1 MNGRTSREPQPIIPA
16 LGQHYAFTSDLAY
29 LIIRVTAGLTI
40 FQHGWT
46 KVTAMNHAG
55 LAGYFAKLGLEP
67 SGLWAYLVPLNETV
81 GALLITFGLLTRPA
95 ALIMIIEFLVLIFVV
110 HVPRGYGAAVN
121 GVEGPI
127 LWTAMLVAVL
137 LRGGGPWSIDRKI
150 GKEF

>member
-1 MNGRTSREPQPIIPA
+1 MNGRTSSEPRPIIPA

-40 FQHGWT
+40 FQHGWV

-55 LAGYFAKLGLEP
+55 LTGYFAKLGLEP
-67 SGLWAYLVPLNETV
+67 AGLWAYLVPLNETV
-81 GALLITFGLLTRPA
+81 GALLITLGLLTRPA
-95 ALIMIIEFLVLIFVV
+95 ALVMVIEFLVLIFVV
-110 HVPRGYGAAVN
+110 HIPRGYGASVN
-121 GVEGPI
+121 GAEGPI
-127 LWTAMLVAVL
+127 LWMAMLVAVL